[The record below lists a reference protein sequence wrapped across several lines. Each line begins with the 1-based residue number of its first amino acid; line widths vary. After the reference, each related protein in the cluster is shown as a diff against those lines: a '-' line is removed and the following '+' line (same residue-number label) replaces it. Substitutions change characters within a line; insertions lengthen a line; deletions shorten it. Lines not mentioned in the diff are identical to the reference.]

1 MKRCDT
7 PSREDMMNFSL
18 LIESLVKESGSNYLE
33 AVTEYCSDN
42 DIDFEVA
49 ASLIDQNLKFK
60 MFAKNIS
67 NEDYSEVCEI
77 YHNSENINLLN
88 HSRELI
94 ARYDLCDFFQNYF
107 EIDLPILIDN
117 ASEIT
122 TEISKFYNRKKA
134 TLLVANYES
143 LKITPTAL

>member
-1 MKRCDT
+1 MKRRDT

-60 MFAKNIS
+60 IENDAKNLNLIKKK
-67 NEDYSEVCEI
+67 NEP
-77 YHNSENINLLN
+77 
-88 HSRELI
+88 R
-94 ARYDLCDFFQNYF
+94 
-107 EIDLPILIDN
+107 LPL
-117 ASEIT
+117 
-122 TEISKFYNRKKA
+122 
-134 TLLVANYES
+134 
-143 LKITPTAL
+143 